1 MNKKAPNIYIFN
13 ATSEMAISNGTVSF
27 MPNRILT
34 RFEQDLDLLPICYAD
49 SDDVILVN
57 QIPDTKF
64 LESLHNVGIDTPRFE
79 LFPQALTK
87 QAFLKE
93 EKSHLRPWGWSPRIH
108 HQLAPFK
115 SQCSQSYTNQPNAN
129 WKIEHK
135 ELYSRKLALECLEH
149 ITNNS
154 PSDKYISK
162 DIFPVICTKQ
172 SQVEELQQKW
182 QQIVI
187 KSPWSS
193 SGRGLQVLRK
203 AFINKSVEQALGG
216 VLKSQGYV
224 MVEALVNKQL
234 DFSVQFFSNG
244 KGQLEFL
251 GFGFFDTNDNGQ
263 YQANFIG
270 YTPKLFNQSLSK
282 EDQENLVI
290 EINAA
295 LKEHRIANDYC
306 GYLGVDCMLFLDTKG
321 QMKVQPCLEINLRYN
336 MGTIAIKLN
345 PYIHR
350 ESKGTFNI
358 YADAKSD
365 FVSFSEEMTQKHP
378 FEIKDGKWFKG
389 YLPLTSPNQD
399 KLFGAY
405 VFLEQIDL
413 LFQ

>member
-1 MNKKAPNIYIFN
+1 MNKKVPNIYIFN
-13 ATSEMAISNGTVSF
+13 ATCEMAISNGTVSF

-34 RFEQDLDLLPICYAD
+34 RFEQDLDVLPICYAE
-49 SDDVILVN
+49 SEDVILVN
-57 QIPDTKF
+57 QIPDAKF
-64 LESLHNVGIDTPRFE
+64 LESLQDVGISIPRFK
-79 LFPQALTK
+79 LFPQALNN

-93 EKSHLRPWGWSPRIH
+93 EKAYLKPWGWSPRIH

-115 SQCSQSYTNQPNAN
+115 SQCSQAYLDQPNAN
-129 WKIEHK
+129 WKTEHK
-135 ELYSRKLALECLEH
+135 ELYSRKLALECLEY
-149 ITNNS
+149 ITSNS
-154 PSDKYISK
+154 PSNKYISR

-172 SQVEELQQKW
+172 SEVEELQNKW
-182 QQIVI
+182 QQVVI

-224 MVEALVNKQL
+224 MVEALVDKQL
-234 DFSVQFFSNG
+234 DFSVQFHSDG
-244 KGQLEFL
+244 KGNLEFL

-263 YQANFIG
+263 YQANYIG
-270 YTPKLFNQSLSK
+270 YTPNLFNQSLSK
-282 EDQENLVI
+282 EEQELLVTEI
-290 EINAA
+290 EKA
-295 LKEHRIANDYC
+295 LKEYNITDEYC

-321 QMKVQPCLEINLRYN
+321 EMKVQPCLEINLRYN

-345 PYIHR
+345 PYIHS

-365 FVSFSEEMTQKHP
+365 FVSFNKKMAQEHP
-378 FEIKDGKWFKG
+378 FEMKDGKWFKG

-405 VFLEQIDL
+405 LFLD
-413 LFQ
+413 

>member
-1 MNKKAPNIYIFN
+1 MTSKAPNLYIFN

-27 MPNRILT
+27 MPNKILT
-34 RFEQDLDLLPICYAD
+34 RFEQDLDVLPICYAS

-57 QIPDTKF
+57 QIPDNEF
-64 LESLHNVGIDTPRFE
+64 LESLNRAGINIPRFK
-79 LFPQALTK
+79 LFPQTLTD
-87 QAFLKE
+87 QSFLKE
-93 EKSHLRPWGWSPRIH
+93 SKSHLRPWGWSPRIH

-115 SQCSQSYTNQPNAN
+115 SQCCQSFINQPNAT
-129 WKIEHK
+129 WKAEHK

-154 PSDKYISK
+154 ASDKYISR

-172 SQVEELQQKW
+172 SEVAALQQKW

-234 DFSVQFFSNG
+234 DFSVQFYSDG
-244 KGQLEFL
+244 KGQLDFL
-251 GFGFFDTNDNGQ
+251 DFGFFDTNDNGQ
-263 YQANFIG
+263 YQANYIG
-270 YTPKLFNQSLSK
+270 YTPKLFKQSLSK
-282 EDQENLVI
+282 KDQENLVKDI
-290 EINAA
+290 EAA
-295 LKEHRIANDYC
+295 IREYNIADEYC
-306 GYLGVDCMLFLDTKG
+306 GYLGVDCMLFLNKEG
-321 QMKVQPCLEINLRYN
+321 QLKVQPCLEINLRYN

-345 PYIHR
+345 PYIHPDSR
-350 ESKGTFNI
+350 GTFNI

-365 FVSFSEEMTQKHP
+365 FVSFNHEMAKKHP
-378 FEIKDGKWFKG
+378 FEMKNGKWFKG

-405 VFLEQIDL
+405 IFLE
-413 LFQ
+413 